1 MELVRIIEKDDK
13 TARDKIKKIYG
24 NDCLIVSS
32 SRIKNKSELVI
43 AIDLDNQV
51 DNIFLQK
58 NKKQSP
64 FDLNKLTNTNAQD
77 NNDNRYLN
85 SSELFEKQKANQ
97 LASDIKEE
105 ILALREEFDR
115 FKRNF
120 SSDEKYLPENI
131 ADRLKNFDLPFT
143 LYKMIEDEILETKNI
158 KIASKNLE
166 AIIKKNIHFSNID
179 YPLAKKIV
187 FYGPSGSGKTTLLR
201 TINGLENLSGG
212 EIYFDNQKVN
222 NNTILEVQKKTGMI
236 FQEFNLVNNL
246 SAINNVL
253 TGLLNSSNKFLSL
266 FYLFKKDQKIE
277 ALKSLKTVGLLE
289 KSYNRS
295 DELSGGQRQ
304 RVGIARAI
312 IKRPLLLLADE
323 PVASLDPKAANLI
336 LSLLKKINKEFG
348 TTILCNLHQVDLAKK
363 YSDRLVGLLDGKI
376 IFDEKSENINKSN
389 LEKIY
394 V

>member
-1 MELVRIIEKDDK
+1 MLEINDLKK
-13 TARDKIKKIYG
+13 TFDNGSPTLKGVNLKINKG
-24 NDCLIVSS
+24 EFVS
-32 SRIKNKSELVI
+32 
-43 AIDLDNQV
+43 
-51 DNIFLQK
+51 
-58 NKKQSP
+58 
-64 FDLNKLTNTNAQD
+64 
-77 NNDNRYLN
+77 
-85 SSELFEKQKANQ
+85 
-97 LASDIKEE
+97 
-105 ILALREEFDR
+105 IL
-115 FKRNF
+115 
-120 SSDEKYLPENI
+120 
-131 ADRLKNFDLPFT
+131 
-143 LYKMIEDEILETKNI
+143 
-158 KIASKNLE
+158 
-166 AIIKKNIHFSNID
+166 
-179 YPLAKKIV
+179 
-187 FYGPSGSGKTTLLR
+187 GPSGSGKTTLLR
-201 TINGLENLSGG
+201 TINGLETSSGG
-212 EIYFDNQKVN
+212 EIYFDNKKVN
-222 NNTILEVQKKTGMI
+222 KNTILEVQKKTGMI

-312 IKRPLLLLADE
+312 IKKPLLLLADE

-336 LSLLKKINKEFG
+336 LSLLKEINKEFG

-376 IFDEKSENINKSN
+376 IFNEKSENISKSN